1 MICWA
6 LDFLLFLP
14 MLEFK
19 QNSLKC
25 QWMFYWVLGLNW
37 KGGLGQ
43 GRAGLNQVLSI
54 GDYKSYNTVPVFIY
68 VVHET

>member
-43 GRAGLNQVLSI
+43 GRAGLN
-54 GDYKSYNTVPVFIY
+54 
-68 VVHET
+68 